1 MKKYPLVTTGRFPN
15 RIYFWLSVH
24 KMWGSQRNQSITL
37 AMDSIMKTTPTDT
50 IPALVGRLR
59 ATFLTGKTRCVEY
72 RKNQLKQ
79 LYFLVKDNEEAF
91 VDAIG
96 QDLGRPG
103 METTFAEVIGIENDL
118 ATSISQLSK
127 WSKDECVGAGLPFM
141 LHGTKIRKDPKGT
154 VLVLGAWNYP
164 ITVQLGPM
172 VGAIAAGNTVILKPS
187 ELSPHTAQLIADLW
201 SKYMDTETTAVVNG
215 GIPEATALLD
225 QRFEH
230 IFYTGNGRV
239 GRIVAEKAARWLC
252 PVSLEL
258 GGKSPVIV
266 DASADLKIAAHRT
279 LWAKAFNA
287 GQTCVAPDYCLVD
300 RRVQDKF
307 AHELL
312 QAQREFWPSRD
323 HQERDF
329 GRIVSDNHW
338 KRIHS
343 LVSSSKAELVV
354 GGTAGADQ
362 ATRFI
367 PLTILKNVGASDSVM
382 TDEIFGPVL
391 PIVPFDTIRDAVD
404 FVNERDQPLALYI
417 FTSCNDTR
425 DYILAYTRSG
435 GVVRGDCL
443 LHYAIDSLPFGGTGP
458 SGYGSYHGKAG
469 FDCFTHERAVVDAP
483 SYGVLGKLVEVVMA
497 RRYPPYSKS
506 KLDFFR
512 FVLPKL
518 VWFGRPPQPTRSSK
532 SIDHPPSKVRTPA
545 PRHGGHPLSL
555 V

>member
-1 MKKYPLVTTGRFPN
+1 
-15 RIYFWLSVH
+15 
-24 KMWGSQRNQSITL
+24 
-37 AMDSIMKTTPTDT
+37 MKTTPTDT

-230 IFYTGNGRV
+230 IFYTGSGRV

-279 LWAKAFNA
+279 LWAKAFN
-287 GQTCVAPDYCLVD
+287 GV
-300 RRVQDKF
+300 RRVWRQTIALWIDGCKTSLRMSSCKRS
-307 AHELL
+307 A
-312 QAQREFWPSRD
+312 S
-323 HQERDF
+323 F
-329 GRIVSDNHW
+329 GHR
-338 KRIHS
+338 
-343 LVSSSKAELVV
+343 
-354 GGTAGADQ
+354 GT
-362 ATRFI
+362 TR
-367 PLTILKNVGASDSVM
+367 SV
-382 TDEIFGPVL
+382 
-391 PIVPFDTIRDAVD
+391 
-404 FVNERDQPLALYI
+404 
-417 FTSCNDTR
+417 
-425 DYILAYTRSG
+425 ILAASCQTT
-435 GVVRGDCL
+435 
-443 LHYAIDSLPFGGTGP
+443 I
-458 SGYGSYHGKAG
+458 GSE
-469 FDCFTHERAVVDAP
+469 FTA
-483 SYGVLGKLVEVVMA
+483 LFL
-497 RRYPPYSKS
+497 RRK
-506 KLDFFR
+506 
-512 FVLPKL
+512 
-518 VWFGRPPQPTRSSK
+518 
-532 SIDHPPSKVRTPA
+532 
-545 PRHGGHPLSL
+545 LSL
-555 V
+555 WWVAQLARTRRQGSSHSRS